1 MLFWAVAGAEKAK
14 GCESDTCEQ
23 ECVSAESTELRQ
35 EDRGDAH
42 KEVSGSERDRQR
54 STGCRALGRALWHL
68 AYGFPPGPV
77 VKPALSGALGE
88 IRETV

>member
-1 MLFWAVAGAEKAK
+1 M
-14 GCESDTCEQ
+14 
-23 ECVSAESTELRQ
+23 LRQ

-68 AYGFPPGPV
+68 AYGFPPGSV

>member
-1 MLFWAVAGAEKAK
+1 M
-14 GCESDTCEQ
+14 
-23 ECVSAESTELRQ
+23 LRQ
-35 EDRGDAH
+35 EDRGDAY